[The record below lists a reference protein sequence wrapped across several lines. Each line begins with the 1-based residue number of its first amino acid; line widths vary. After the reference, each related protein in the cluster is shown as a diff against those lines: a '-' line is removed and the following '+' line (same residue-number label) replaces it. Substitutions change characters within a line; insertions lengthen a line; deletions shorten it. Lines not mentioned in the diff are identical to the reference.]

1 MLTYNERLSFLM
13 RKNQGGL
20 DMPKYI
26 KELGS
31 LVRDDA
37 YEVIGLEASDGIMG
51 KIRENW
57 PNYSRIKRIYT
68 ELPFEDRTI
77 LKRIV
82 KNIAVDKRCYLSIKY
97 SETCGIAEL
106 NDINCF
112 NADFR
117 WEDEHTGM
125 ITLYSYDLINE
136 LIIDFYEEY
145 NEYFID
151 LELYGYRWNQYMSN
165 EILL

>member
-13 RKNQGGL
+13 RKNQGRL

-37 YEVIGLEASDGIMG
+37 YEVIGLEASDVIMG

-82 KNIAVDKRCYLSIKY
+82 KNIAVDKRCYLSMGY
-97 SETCGIAEL
+97 SEICGIAEL
-106 NDINCF
+106 NDITRF

-151 LELYGYRWNQYMSN
+151 LDLYGYRWNQYMSN
-165 EILL
+165 EMLL